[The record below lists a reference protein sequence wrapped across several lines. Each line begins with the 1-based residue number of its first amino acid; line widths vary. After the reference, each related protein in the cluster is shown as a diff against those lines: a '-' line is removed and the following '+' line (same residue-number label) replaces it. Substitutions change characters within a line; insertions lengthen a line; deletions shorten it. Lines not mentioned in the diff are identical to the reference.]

1 MNLQYSYCG
10 SMCMVYFIFCTSDAE
25 IVEMAW
31 GVDIEPV
38 LAMVSFTF
46 GIINFY
52 NFFSPL
58 VTTKL

>member
-1 MNLQYSYCG
+1 
-10 SMCMVYFIFCTSDAE
+10 MVYFIFCTSDAE

-52 NFFSPL
+52 NFFFSIGNYKIIVDL
-58 VTTKL
+58 CWL

>member
-1 MNLQYSYCG
+1 
-10 SMCMVYFIFCTSDAE
+10 MVYFIFCTSDAE

-46 GIINFY
+46 GIINFLQF
-52 NFFSPL
+52 FFSIGNYKIIVDL
-58 VTTKL
+58 CWL